1 MPEFCTHFARRW
13 IHLHSGKRRFLLIFG
28 CAQNRKLYERY
39 SQIVTSI
46 TFFSRSRK
54 KLKKHDTG
62 IQMTTKW
69 IIFLRP
75 NFILIFQKIHQTSP
89 ITRFFQR
96 KNASKSDENYAFWV
110 ASRTIHI
117 PRSGF
122 QTGAQNHAKLLQ
134 NATQITAK
142 WAWKNMNSGRAML
155 KNARRRPTCKIAS
168 KRVRFCRYR
177 CCFAHA
183 MHAKIAQNHWN
194 FTIKSSQKVRMP

>member
-1 MPEFCTHFARRW
+1 MPEFCPHFARRW

-89 ITRFFQR
+89 VTRFFQR
-96 KNASKSDENYAFWV
+96 KKRFKKWWKLRVLSCFEDDSHTEIRLPDGSSKSCKITPKCNTNHREMSMKKHEFR
-110 ASRTIHI
+110 SRN
-117 PRSGF
+117 
-122 QTGAQNHAKLLQ
+122 AQKRTPSTDLQ
-134 NATQITAK
+134 NYIETRSLLSLPVLLCARHAC
-142 WAWKNMNSGRAML
+142 KNCSKSL
-155 KNARRRPTCKIAS
+155 KT
-168 KRVRFCRYR
+168 Y
-177 CCFAHA
+177 
-183 MHAKIAQNHWN
+183 Q
-194 FTIKSSQKVRMP
+194 

>member
-1 MPEFCTHFARRW
+1 M
-13 IHLHSGKRRFLLIFG
+13 
-28 CAQNRKLYERY
+28 
-39 SQIVTSI
+39 
-46 TFFSRSRK
+46 FFSRSCK
-54 KLKKHDTG
+54 KLKKHYTG

-75 NFILIFQKIHQTSP
+75 NFVFIFQKIHQTSP

-96 KNASKSDENYAFWV
+96 KKRFKKWWKLRVLSCFEDDSYTEIRLPDGSSKSCKINPKCNTNHREMSMKKHKFR
-110 ASRTIHI
+110 SR
-117 PRSGF
+117 
-122 QTGAQNHAKLLQ
+122 NAK
-134 NATQITAK
+134 
-142 WAWKNMNSGRAML
+142 

-194 FTIKSSQKVRMP
+194 FTIKSPQKVRMP